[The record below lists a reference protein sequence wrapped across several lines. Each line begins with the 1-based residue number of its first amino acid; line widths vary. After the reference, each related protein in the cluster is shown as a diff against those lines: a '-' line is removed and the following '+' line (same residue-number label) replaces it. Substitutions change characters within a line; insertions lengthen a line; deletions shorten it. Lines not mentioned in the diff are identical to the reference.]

1 MITDMSKTRRASRGF
16 TLIEMMI
23 SILVGLIVLAAVT
36 MLYLGSSQSARF
48 QTSVQRMEE
57 NGRIAIELLSR
68 NLRMAAYDDP
78 LNTFEV
84 PQPLILGTVTAS
96 GALHNLPHLKH
107 TADTIGVRYEGG
119 SMIRDCL
126 GAAVPAGTYVT
137 NVFGIDVDDNLVCG
151 IATNIQ
157 ATALVEGVEDLR
169 FRYGIDL
176 NNDGFANRYVRA
188 SNVADWN
195 QVVTIEIALLV
206 NSVTPALT
214 SVDTICLGCAMFSGT
229 ADHMIRAEYKTVIG
243 IRNL

>member
-1 MITDMSKTRRASRGF
+1 MITDMSRTPKASKGC
-16 TLIEMMI
+16 TMMEMMI

-57 NGRIAIELLSR
+57 NGRIAIDLLSR

-84 PQPLILGTVTAS
+84 EQPLMQGTRTS
-96 GALHNLPHLKH
+96 TGALITLPNLKS
-107 TADTIGVRYEGG
+107 TADTIAVRYEGG

-126 GAAVPAGTYVT
+126 GTAVPAGTYVT
-137 NVFGIDVDDNLVCG
+137 NQFGVSTDDNLVCG
-151 IATNIQ
+151 TAADNSV
-157 ATALVEGVEDLR
+157 ALVEGVEDLWL
-169 FRYGIDL
+169 RYGIDL
-176 NNDGFANRYVRA
+176 DNDGFANHYVRA
-188 SNVADWN
+188 GNVADWN
-195 QVVTIEIALLV
+195 QVVTVEIALLV

-214 SVDTICLGCAMFSGT
+214 SVDTVCLGCAKFSGT

-243 IRNL
+243 VRNL